1 MLGRQDRPIIV
12 GPWLTEAGFE
22 LLYWIPFLAWAKAY
36 ASLHDD
42 QLIVVSRGG
51 AAPWY
56 RHISPNYHDILS
68 LFSAEEFRQRND
80 ARVHEQKGRLKHIDL
95 GEFDREIIERVTRRS
110 RAGQGQGAAPVAH
123 VQPLQ
128 RVLAPAGADHAG
140 RGVQRVPAAAEAAA
154 RRTGIAPSARIR
166 RGEVLCELGAAGHG
180 GQPRV
185 DRAGACRSDGDHRRG
200 AAEYRAAVRRSFG
213 LRAAAARAAAMRSST

>member
-42 QLIVVSRGG
+42 QLIIVSRGG
-51 AAPWY
+51 SAPWY

-68 LFSAEEFRQRND
+68 LFTAEEFRTRND

-95 GEFDREIIERVTRRS
+95 GEFDREIIERVEARARS
-110 RAGQGQGAAPVAH
+110 RQGEGAAPVAD
-123 VQPLQ
+123 VQPVQ
-128 RVLAPAGADHAG
+128 RVLAPAGADHAD
-140 RGVQRVPAAAEAAA
+140 RGVQRLPSAAEAAA
-154 RRTGIAPSARIR
+154 RRSRVAP
-166 RGEVLCELGAAGHG
+166 AA
-180 GQPRV
+180 
-185 DRAGACRSDGDHRRG
+185 
-200 AAEYRAAVRRSFG
+200 
-213 LRAAAARAAAMRSST
+213 

>member
-1 MLGRQDRPIIV
+1 MRQESGAILTPKLNKHRDPAKSLLFPGVPEVDETKEMITMLGRQDRPIIV

-42 QLIVVSRGG
+42 KLIIVSRGG
-51 AAPWY
+51 SAPWY

-68 LFSAEEFRQRND
+68 LFTAEEFRTRND

-95 GEFDREIIERVTRRS
+95 GEFDREIIERVK
-110 RAGQGQGAAPVAH
+110 RARGLDKVKVLHPVAD

-140 RGVQRVPAAAEAAA
+140 RGVQRVPSAAEAAA
-154 RRTGIAPSARIR
+154 RRPGART
-166 RGEVLCELGAAGHG
+166 C
-180 GQPRV
+180 
-185 DRAGACRSDGDHRRG
+185 RATTSR
-200 AAEYRAAVRRSFG
+200 
-213 LRAAAARAAAMRSST
+213 